1 MSEQAPAPMQQQ
13 FEVDRPGGGKLT
25 LIGQD
30 EVEVWDQLRD
40 RYIRDYALTKAN
52 DLALL
57 GAILS
62 QHLAMFRAERRLNG
76 MEPELDHGGVP
87 TGRYKHEPPSG
98 AEIGAA
104 QKSITS
110 ASKEVREL
118 ESSLGIDKKTREAG
132 GQHTVGDYV
141 SKLKKAAHQMGVHVS
156 QRVLEYEK
164 FCMELK
170 WKVRVNENADDEDKA
185 YEDIS
190 SEKILEWVSKELARL
205 EEVDK
210 KFAKEKGKVYVG
222 QL

>member
-1 MSEQAPAPMQQQ
+1 VSEAQQPQEQQ
-13 FEVDRPGGGKLT
+13 FEVERPGGGKLT
-25 LIGQD
+25 LIGPD
-30 EVEVWDQLRD
+30 EVEVWEQLRD
-40 RYIRDYALTKAN
+40 KYVRDYSLTKAN

-62 QHLAMFRAERRLNG
+62 QHLIIFRAEQRLNG

-87 TGRYKHEPPSG
+87 TGRYKHNPPSANDIAG
-98 AEIGAA
+98 A
-104 QKSITS
+104 QKAITS
-110 ASKEVREL
+110 ASKEIREL

-141 SKLKKAAHQMGVHVS
+141 TKLKKAAHQMGVHIS
-156 QRVLEYEK
+156 QRVLAYEE

-170 WKVRVNENADDEDKA
+170 WKLRVLQNADDEDKA
-185 YEDIS
+185 YEDLS
-190 SEKILEWVSKELARL
+190 PEKVMEWASKELARL

-210 KFAKEKGKVYVG
+210 KFAKEKGKVFVG

>member
-1 MSEQAPAPMQQQ
+1 MSEEAPAQQH

-25 LIGQD
+25 LIGPD
-30 EVEVWDQLRD
+30 EVEVWEQLREK
-40 RYIRDYALTKAN
+40 YVRDYSLSKAN

-62 QHLAMFRAERRLNG
+62 QHLIIFRAEQRLNG
-76 MEPELDHGGVP
+76 MEPELDHGQVP
-87 TGRYKHEPPSG
+87 TGRYKHKPPSANDIAG
-98 AEIGAA
+98 A

-110 ASKEVREL
+110 ASKEIREL

-141 SKLKKAAHQMGVHVS
+141 AKLKKAAHQMGVHIS
-156 QRVLEYEK
+156 KRVLEYEA

-170 WKVRVNENADDEDKA
+170 WKLRLNKNGDAEDKA
-185 YEDIS
+185 YHDIS
-190 SEKILEWVSKELARL
+190 AEKILEWAEKELARL

-210 KFAKEKGKVYVG
+210 EFAKEKGKVFVG